1 MPTEA
6 AGAGEVMPLRQG
18 DDVVRARR
26 RVRDLAVAA
35 GFDLVAQTRIV
46 TATSELARN
55 AQQHGGGGW
64 MTAEEVRDGG
74 RRGLRLVFEDD
85 GPGISDVGQALT
97 DGWSSAGGLGLG
109 LSGTRRLVHHFALDS
124 TPGVG
129 TRVEI
134 VHWQRRP

>member
-1 MPTEA
+1 MATEA
-6 AGAGEVMPLRQG
+6 VNPAEVMPLRHG

-55 AQQHGGGGW
+55 AQHHGGGGR
-64 MTAEEVRDGG
+64 MTAEEVRDGS
-74 RRGLRLVFEDD
+74 RRGLRLVFDDD
-85 GPGISDVGQALT
+85 GPGIPDLDLALT
-97 DGWSSAGGLGLG
+97 DGWSSGGGLGLG

-124 TPGVG
+124 TPGIG

-134 VHWQRRP
+134 VHWQGRP